1 MVITKGDVSLNQCNF
16 VGWITNDLEMR
27 EGNNTKYL
35 RFQVAVRRNNGKD
48 GQKYDYVPIV
58 AFGKTAEFINQY
70 FNKGDY
76 IHLNTKFRISKYTG
90 SDGNVRYSHDFV
102 VTEAGFCSPVSRSN
116 QQGQATQQPMQRP
129 TQQGQQAP
137 AVQPGGTNRD
147 SYQQYFDYGPPASD
161 FDIEVPF

>member
-1 MVITKGDVSLNQCNF
+1 MVIMKGDVSLNQCNF
-16 VGWITNDLEMR
+16 VGWIANDLEMR

-35 RFQVAVRRNNGKD
+35 RFQVAVRRNNRKD

-76 IHLNTKFRISKYTG
+76 IYLNTKFRTSKYTG
-90 SDGNVRYSHDFV
+90 SDGNVRYSRDFV
-102 VTEAGFCSPVSRSN
+102 VTEAGFCSPVSWSN
-116 QQGQATQQPMQRP
+116 QQGQATQQP
-129 TQQGQQAP
+129 TQQPAQQRQQAP
-137 AVQPGGTNRD
+137 AAQPGGTNRD
-147 SYQQYFDYGPPASD
+147 SYQQHFDYGPPVPD